1 MEGCPFFSSVD
12 FAEMVRS
19 LYIIHPEEGN
29 WNQLISDLDGDLVCD
44 ARKSFLGCIF
54 FFFF

>member
-1 MEGCPFFSSVD
+1 MEGCPFFSSVE

-29 WNQLISDLDGDLVCD
+29 WNQLIPDLDGGLVCD

-54 FFFF
+54 FSF